1 MTRLQKSIA
10 QTLLDLALELGHHYS
25 FSPHVMGVN
34 IYRTSDCNATDTL
47 YLDAPEKDLISK
59 LDKVVQQA
67 YEL

>member
-34 IYRTSDCNATDTL
+34 IYRTSDCHATDTL
-47 YLDAPEKDLISK
+47 YLDSPEKDLISK

>member
-10 QTLLDLALELGHHYS
+10 HTLLDLSLELGHQYQ
-25 FSPHVMGVN
+25 FSPHVMGIY
-34 IYRTSDCNATDTL
+34 IYRTSDCHPTDTL
-47 YLDAPEKDLISK
+47 YLDLPQDELIHK

>member
-10 QTLLDLALELGHHYS
+10 QTLLDLALELGHHYQ
-25 FSPHVMGVN
+25 FSPHVMGIQ
-34 IYRTSDCNATDTL
+34 IYRTSDCHGTETL
-47 YLDAPEKDLISK
+47 YLDLPQDKLIAK

>member
-25 FSPHVMGVN
+25 FSPHVMSIN
-34 IYRTSDCNATDTL
+34 IYRTSDCVSTDTL
-47 YLDAPEKDLISK
+47 YLDSPEEKLIK
-59 LDKVVQQA
+59 NLDKIVQQA